1 MDKGLLE
8 MIVNKDLTFIKTI
21 TYRSEKEAID
31 KSNNLKLLKQ
41 RSFQRIKI
49 PHFAFNTFKNV
60 LSIHM
65 EFIKGEVLNKNNK
78 LPFKHIIWEDLVKRP
93 EEFSAAGYH
102 PSNFVVNDNGLYFVD
117 FEDFRYIEHKERM
130 YKFKKDFLK

>member
-1 MDKGLLE
+1 
-8 MIVNKDLTFIKTI
+8 
-21 TYRSEKEAID
+21 
-31 KSNNLKLLKQ
+31 
-41 RSFQRIKI
+41 
-49 PHFAFNTFKNV
+49 
-60 LSIHM
+60 M

-102 PSNFVVNDNGLYFVD
+102 PSNFIVNDNGLYFVD
-117 FEDFRYIEHKERM
+117 LEDFRYIEHKERM